1 MLPIGDD
8 DSARRT
14 VPLVTYALIAL
25 NVLFFFV
32 ELSGGN
38 AFIGKWAFVPSRFLA
53 NPFSDFLTLFTSM
66 FMHAGWVHLG
76 GNMLYLWIFGDN
88 VEDRFGHI
96 KFTIFY
102 VLCGL
107 AATFAQ
113 LAFSLG
119 SNVPNL
125 GASGAIAGV
134 LGAYILLFPQA
145 KVKVLQAQRV
155 IQVPALIVIGLW
167 IVLQFFSGIG
177 SIANTAQAG
186 GVAYM
191 SHIGGFLAG
200 FVLTFVFR
208 GSGGAQAAGCW
219 MPPTAG
225 NAWQWTSTTSS
236 RIPLPT
242 RAGAGSR
249 SVSNSTPGIPRPT
262 NSKAGTWT
270 TSRCAQR
277 ARGSS

>member
-1 MLPIGDD
+1 MFPIGDD
-8 DSARRT
+8 NSGRRT
-14 VPLVTYALIAL
+14 VPLVTYALVAL

-32 ELSGGN
+32 ELSGGD
-38 AFIGKWAFVPSRFLA
+38 AFIKRWAFVPSRFLA
-53 NPFSDFLTLFTSM
+53 NPFGNFLTLFTSM

-88 VEDRFGHI
+88 VEDRFGHV

-134 LGAYILLFPQA
+134 LGAYILLFPKG
-145 KVKVLQAQRV
+145 KVKVLQGQQV
-155 IQVPALIVIGLW
+155 IQVPALIAIGMW

-177 SIANTAQAG
+177 SIANTVQTG

-191 SHIGGFLAG
+191 AHIGGFLAG
-200 FVLTFVFR
+200 FVLTFLFG
-208 GSGGAQAAGCW
+208 GSRGAQATG
-219 MPPTAG
+219 
-225 NAWQWTSTTSS
+225 
-236 RIPLPT
+236 
-242 RAGAGSR
+242 
-249 SVSNSTPGIPRPT
+249 
-262 NSKAGTWT
+262 
-270 TSRCAQR
+270 
-277 ARGSS
+277 